1 MINKT
6 ILTIIIPTYNRVEEL
21 KISIP
26 NFTKNKR
33 NDIKFLIFDDHS
45 NDDTEN
51 FIKKCASEDKRIEF
65 VKNDKNLHIN
75 LNTYK
80 GFQLV
85 KSPYAMWLADDDTI
99 IGDYIEDCINIL
111 KITQMLV

>member
-1 MINKT
+1 M
-6 ILTIIIPTYNRVEEL
+6 
-21 KISIP
+21 
-26 NFTKNKR
+26 
-33 NDIKFLIFDDHS
+33 DDHS

-51 FIKKCASEDKRIEF
+51 FIKMCFEDKRIEF

-99 IGDYIEDCINIL
+99 IGDYIEI
-111 KITQMLV
+111 V

>member
-33 NDIKFLIFDDHS
+33 NDIKFLILDDHS
-45 NDDTEN
+45 NDDTEE
-51 FIKKCASEDKRIEF
+51 FYKKMCF
-65 VKNDKNLHIN
+65 
-75 LNTYK
+75 
-80 GFQLV
+80 
-85 KSPYAMWLADDDTI
+85 
-99 IGDYIEDCINIL
+99 
-111 KITQMLV
+111 